1 MLLRARFATA
11 ATGGGPGGGRMTLNS
26 MYSLRLTL
34 TLTLAPTPT
43 LTPTAT
49 PTLARYSLLVEL
61 PVGVMPSAEGRGGI
75 DGAYVEHDPR
85 LSYIGCND
93 AKHGGGKGNDGT
105 EVWTVLSSGD
115 FGKAHKVAQ
124 EQLEGTE
131 AETEVTALL
140 LAAVEHAVGLPEG
153 AVAKA
158 ASATKLQL
166 WGAAIPMNRWDGGEF
181 AYSAAGRVGIAGDWL
196 STEATAATAS
206 TVEAAWTS
214 GFLLA
219 EHIASDTLCAEDNGL
234 KLGKGGGRFV
244 PVDAGGFG
252 SAALGKSNWIDEPSS
267 GGADAGPPKVFAQRL
282 FVHNLGYEVTEADLV
297 GEIEALTKP
306 RSVAAAQILTGPDGK
321 SRGMAKVRME
331 TVEDAAATVKGLN
344 GKQLWGRALRV
355 NFEEKKS
362 GGGQGRGRGRGGG
375 RGRGAGRGRG

>member
-1 MLLRARFATA
+1 
-11 ATGGGPGGGRMTLNS
+11 
-26 MYSLRLTL
+26 
-34 TLTLAPTPT
+34 
-43 LTPTAT
+43 
-49 PTLARYSLLVEL
+49 
-61 PVGVMPSAEGRGGI
+61 MPQGRGGV
-75 DGAYVEHDPR
+75 DGAYVEHEPSLR
-85 LSYIGCND
+85 YLGCND
-93 AKHGGGKGNDGT
+93 AKHGSGKGTAGT
-105 EVWTVLSSGD
+105 EAWTVLSSGA
-115 FGKAHKVAQ
+115 FGKAHTVAQ

-131 AETEVTALL
+131 AEAEVTALL
-140 LAAVEHAVGLPEG
+140 LAAVERALGLAEG

-196 STEATAATAS
+196 TSEARAATAS

-219 EHIASDTLCAEDNGL
+219 EHIASETGCTVDPGL
-234 KLGKGGGRFV
+234 KLGKRGGRFV

-267 GGADAGPPKVFAQRL
+267 GGADAQPPKVFAQRL
-282 FVHNLGYEVTEADLV
+282 FIHNLDFEVTEADLV
-297 GEIEALTKP
+297 GEIEATTKP
-306 RSVAAAQILTGPDGK
+306 RSVAAAQILTGPDGA

-331 TVEDAAATVKGLN
+331 TAEDAAAAVKALN

-355 NFEEKKS
+355 NFEQKKS
-362 GGGQGRGRGRGGG
+362 GGGRGRGRGRGSG
-375 RGRGAGRGRG
+375 RGRGAARGRG